1 VTEDEVI
8 ARNKPRVHE
17 FCKAADK
24 TEAEAWVMWGCVE
37 KYGEWDEGI
46 DNWAK
51 VFLEMNF
58 LNGMQDFEEDETD
71 CFMIDSGIASA
82 GTIPGL
88 ERELSLPHIENPD
101 VKAVS
106 QINFDRGGASIKKKA
121 ENEAEFIATTEAKL

>member
-1 VTEDEVI
+1 VTEAEVV
-8 ARNKPRVHE
+8 ARGKPRVIE
-17 FCKAADK
+17 YCKATGR
-24 TEAEAWVMWGCVE
+24 TEAEAWKRWGCVE

-46 DNWAK
+46 DNWEK
-51 VFLEMNF
+51 LFLEMNW
-58 LNGMQDFEEDETD
+58 LNGIQDFEEDETD

-88 ERELSLPHIENPD
+88 ERELGLPHIENPD

-121 ENEAEFIATTEAKL
+121 ENEAEFIATTEA